1 MDYQSSSRSQKSRS
15 PAVFTTAS
23 SSRQAIP
30 TTSFSPSLRY
40 FTAAASSSVPYE
52 SPYAQDQDRRPQPPS
67 YSSDRSTSRSTSV
80 FPNSSGPYTPRAA
93 HSKQSSS
100 SSGDSIYDP
109 PGPRGSRSI
118 TPGGTMSTQRA
129 MSSVSLL
136 SHPSLIVFS
145 FAKYINSCGIRKETT
160 LLYICERRDV
170 LRAKLQDPCLAS
182 ALSVAPQPTHK
193 PHDIVHFGII
203 GNNY

>member
-1 MDYQSSSRSQKSRS
+1 MDYQSSSRSQKTRS
-15 PAVFTTAS
+15 PAIFTTAS
-23 SSRQAIP
+23 SSRQALP
-30 TTSFSPSLRY
+30 STSFSPSLRY

-80 FPNSSGPYTPRAA
+80 FPTSSAPYTPRAA

-100 SSGDSIYDP
+100 SGDSIYDS

-118 TPGGTMSTQRA
+118 TPVGTMSTQRA

-136 SHPSLIVFS
+136 SHPSLVVYS
-145 FAKYINSCGIRKETT
+145 FAKYISSYSR
-160 LLYICERRDV
+160 
-170 LRAKLQDPCLAS
+170 
-182 ALSVAPQPTHK
+182 
-193 PHDIVHFGII
+193 
-203 GNNY
+203 GNNFTLHL

>member
-1 MDYQSSSRSQKSRS
+1 MDYQSSSRSQKTRS
-15 PAVFTTAS
+15 PAAFNTAS

-30 TTSFSPSLRY
+30 TTSCSPSLRY

-80 FPNSSGPYTPRAA
+80 FPTSSGPYTSRAP
-93 HSKQSSS
+93 HSKPSS
-100 SSGDSIYDP
+100 SSGDSVYDS

-136 SHPSLIVFS
+136 SQTSLVVCS
-145 FAKYINSCGIRKETT
+145 FAKFTSSCGI
-160 LLYICERRDV
+160 
-170 LRAKLQDPCLAS
+170 
-182 ALSVAPQPTHK
+182 
-193 PHDIVHFGII
+193 
-203 GNNY
+203 

>member
-15 PAVFTTAS
+15 PAVYNTVL
-23 SSRQAIP
+23 SSRQAIS
-30 TTSFSPSLRY
+30 TTSCSPSLRY

-80 FPNSSGPYTPRAA
+80 FPTSSGPYTSRAP

-100 SSGDSIYDP
+100 SSGDSIHDS

-136 SHPSLIVFS
+136 SHLSLVLFS
-145 FAKYINSCGIRKETT
+145 FAEYTSFCGMREETN
-160 LLYICERRDV
+160 LLYVCERRDV

-182 ALSVAPQPTHK
+182 ALSVCSAA
-193 PHDIVHFGII
+193 DL
-203 GNNY
+203 

>member
-1 MDYQSSSRSQKSRS
+1 MDYQPYSRSQKTRS
-15 PAVFTTAS
+15 PAGSNTAS

-30 TTSFSPSLRY
+30 TTSCSPSLRY

-80 FPNSSGPYTPRAA
+80 FPTSSGPYTSRAP

-100 SSGDSIYDP
+100 SSSDSVYDS
-109 PGPRGSRSI
+109 PGPRGSRHI

-136 SHPSLIVFS
+136 SQPSLVISS
-145 FAKYINSCGIRKETT
+145 FAKSTTSCGI
-160 LLYICERRDV
+160 
-170 LRAKLQDPCLAS
+170 
-182 ALSVAPQPTHK
+182 
-193 PHDIVHFGII
+193 
-203 GNNY
+203 